1 MWKEACLQ
9 LYWTER
15 SQRERPHWIS
25 KEEWQLVKSRLRCV
39 KDHSIRM
46 GFHRHWDTQ
55 SPPPGPL
62 LTCSSMIKGK
72 CTHTHTHTHLYLLP
86 LPLSVSFHF
95 YPSLLHISY
104 SFSLSLSLSL
114 YCTQAQHG
122 SGCNHR
128 WTQFQGQFKDY
139 LLSSVNKSTDRLTLW
154 MFIWNLMDRALNA
167 SQLVY
172 SRRDSLLSFSFVLV
186 LFEGGGIFF
195 SSKYKYFWTL
205 CILGGEKKQKKK
217 KNVVSST
224 DCLGW
229 HGI

>member
-25 KEEWQLVKSRLRCV
+25 KEEWQLVKSWLRCV

-55 SPPPGPL
+55 STPHPRHSPL
-62 LTCSSMIKGK
+62 LTCSPMIKGK
-72 CTHTHTHTHLYLLP
+72 STHTSLYLLP
-86 LPLSVSFHF
+86 FPLSVSFHF

-104 SFSLSLSLSL
+104 SFSLSL

-186 LFEGGGIFF
+186 LSEGEGYSFQVDTYIFGRYIF
-195 SSKYKYFWTL
+195 SV
-205 CILGGEKKQKKK
+205 EKKKHSIKKM
-217 KNVVSST
+217 VSRT
-224 DCLGW
+224 DCWSW
-229 HGI
+229 HGISDN

>member
-1 MWKEACLQ
+1 MWKTTPYA
-9 LYWTER
+9 WASTDTE
-15 SQRERPHWIS
+15 I
-25 KEEWQLVKSRLRCV
+25 
-39 KDHSIRM
+39 HS
-46 GFHRHWDTQ
+46 H
-55 SPPPGPL
+55 PPGPL

-72 CTHTHTHTHLYLLP
+72 CTHTHTHISTSSPFLSLYP
-86 LPLSVSFHF
+86 FTFIPPYST
-95 YPSLLHISY
+95 SLTP
-104 SFSLSLSLSL
+104 SLSLSL

-195 SSKYKYFWTL
+195 SSKYKYFWTF
-205 CILGGEKKQKKK
+205 CILGGEKKHRKQKIK
-217 KNVVSST
+217 
-224 DCLGW
+224 
-229 HGI
+229 